1 MIREIKKE
9 EIAELIQKV
18 DELGRYLTNHPEVSG
33 EEKESCEYI
42 TQFLKK
48 EGYEITAPYGEMP
61 YSFRAVDKEKKQ
73 FHGKKAVFLCEYDAL
88 PEVGH
93 ACGHSYSC
101 AISILG
107 ALLLKKFY
115 PDLPMRIDLVGTPGE
130 EFVGGKC
137 YMTENG
143 AFDEYEYAAMI
154 HLYNRDSTYFE
165 ILASNDRYF
174 TFHGKAAHASA
185 FPEEG
190 VNALNAA
197 RLYMEAMDMWRQ
209 HITKDCQFHGIV
221 VKGGEAPNI
230 VPEEVCLDYYYRAA
244 TLENLW
250 KLNKISEN
258 CARGAALATGTEV
271 EWQQRYPDYGEIYWN
286 EYTPPTIP
294 FSFFSETEIGKTL
307 SLYQKET
314 GNKVIIKDC
323 SLGKGI
329 PAIGL
334 IIINEAEQLY
344 NFKLGVDFIPTVALE
359 RCFTEIHQGRN
370 SFEGLPFKFIKTKCI
385 DVVEKKLAERNLMK
399 IFINGTGFWP
409 MSVLQGEESY
419 MFKGFN
425 HLLGESNSYLI

>member
-174 TFHGKAAHASA
+174 TFHGKAAHAGRY
-185 FPEEG
+185 FP
-190 VNALNAA
+190 
-197 RLYMEAMDMWRQ
+197 
-209 HITKDCQFHGIV
+209 
-221 VKGGEAPNI
+221 
-230 VPEEVCLDYYYRAA
+230 
-244 TLENLW
+244 
-250 KLNKISEN
+250 
-258 CARGAALATGTEV
+258 
-271 EWQQRYPDYGEIYWN
+271 
-286 EYTPPTIP
+286 
-294 FSFFSETEIGKTL
+294 
-307 SLYQKET
+307 
-314 GNKVIIKDC
+314 
-323 SLGKGI
+323 
-329 PAIGL
+329 
-334 IIINEAEQLY
+334 
-344 NFKLGVDFIPTVALE
+344 
-359 RCFTEIHQGRN
+359 
-370 SFEGLPFKFIKTKCI
+370 
-385 DVVEKKLAERNLMK
+385 
-399 IFINGTGFWP
+399 
-409 MSVLQGEESY
+409 
-419 MFKGFN
+419 
-425 HLLGESNSYLI
+425 

>member
-61 YSFRAVDKEKKQ
+61 YSFRAVDKEKKH

-271 EWQQRYPDYGEIYWN
+271 EWQQRYP
-286 EYTPPTIP
+286 
-294 FSFFSETEIGKTL
+294 
-307 SLYQKET
+307 
-314 GNKVIIKDC
+314 
-323 SLGKGI
+323 
-329 PAIGL
+329 
-334 IIINEAEQLY
+334 
-344 NFKLGVDFIPTVALE
+344 ALRILE
-359 RCFTEIHQGRN
+359 
-370 SFEGLPFKFIKTKCI
+370 
-385 DVVEKKLAERNLMK
+385 M
-399 IFINGTGFWP
+399 
-409 MSVLQGEESY
+409 
-419 MFKGFN
+419 
-425 HLLGESNSYLI
+425 

>member
-197 RLYMEAMDMWRQ
+197 RLYMEAMDIKQ
-209 HITKDCQFHGIV
+209 LESFEAGCLFAQVEGIIP
-221 VKGGEAPNI
+221 APESCHAI
-230 VPEEVCLDYYYRAA
+230 AA
-244 TLENLW
+244 TIREA
-250 KLNKISEN
+250 NK
-258 CARGAALATGTEV
+258 C
-271 EWQQRYPDYGEIYWN
+271 
-286 EYTPPTIP
+286 
-294 FSFFSETEIGKTL
+294 
-307 SLYQKET
+307 KET
-314 GNKVIIKDC
+314 GEEKVILFNL
-323 SLGKGI
+323 SGH
-329 PAIGL
+329 GL
-334 IIINEAEQLY
+334 IDMASYDKYLAGDLQNYELTDNDIQKNL
-344 NFKLGVDFIPTVALE
+344 D
-359 RCFTEIHQGRN
+359 EIGN
-370 SFEGLPFKFIKTKCI
+370 
-385 DVVEKKLAERNLMK
+385 LA
-399 IFINGTGFWP
+399 
-409 MSVLQGEESY
+409 
-419 MFKGFN
+419 
-425 HLLGESNSYLI
+425 